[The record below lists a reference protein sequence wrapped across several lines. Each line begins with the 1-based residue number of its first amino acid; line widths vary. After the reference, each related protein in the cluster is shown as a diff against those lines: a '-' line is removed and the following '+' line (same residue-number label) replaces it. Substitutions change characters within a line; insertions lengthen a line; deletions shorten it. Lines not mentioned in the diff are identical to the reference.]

1 MNDLQKFRNG
11 LASVYCDLPEEGF
24 NKFLEKVYSMEGSFK
39 LDTAWTTPYTS
50 GDCYEIPDRSNRI
63 QRTNSGRF
71 TPLPMSHI
79 LNQDTEWKPQR
90 GERVLV
96 RDSEATGW
104 RERIFLCEIEGSESP
119 YTTVKK
125 AYEAEFE
132 KKEMFEH
139 SCYEQMKPLNQ
150 TPLIEVTISEIAKL
164 KGVKPEQIRIK
175 K

>member
-24 NKFLEKVYSMEGSFK
+24 NKFLEKVYSMEGNFK
-39 LDTAWTTPYTS
+39 IDTAWTPPYTQ
-50 GDCYEIPDRSNRI
+50 GDCYEIPGRSNRVHRI
-63 QRTNSGRF
+63 NSGRF
-71 TPLPMSHI
+71 APLFMSHI
-79 LNQDTEWKPQR
+79 FNQDTEWKPQR

-96 RDSEATGW
+96 RNSQDIEW
-104 RERIFLCEIEGSESP
+104 MERIFLLEIEGSVSP
-119 YTTVKK
+119 YVVVQKSEEPK
-125 AYEAEFE
+125 FISKGKFSHIAYQ
-132 KKEMFEH
+132 K
-139 SCYEQMKPLNQ
+139 MKPLNQ